1 MPNWSI
7 GFDAQS
13 ANVRSQAFD
22 ASQSAASAPDC
33 RQSIVANVRIGK
45 HSCLACVEDARLRV
59 SPPSSFTR
67 LDADQTG
74 TALSC
79 PTIVRHSD
87 PLIKRRIEQNLARI
101 ALNVALFATMVSFRA
116 MCLSNRSESA
126 IYCGLAILLISGG
139 T

>member
-45 HSCLACVEDARLRV
+45 HSCLACVEDARLRRF
-59 SPPSSFTR
+59 SAEQFTR

-101 ALNVALFATMVSFRA
+101 GAECRIIRDNGK
-116 MCLSNRSESA
+116 LSGHVPLQPLRICN
-126 IYCGLAILLISGG
+126 ILR
-139 T
+139 TRHFY